1 MLNISGFSF
10 YRKWK
15 GGTEMDK
22 DTKLLHLALD
32 AGEIMI
38 RNGAETFRV
47 QDTMRRILATSG
59 QEKIEAVAM
68 VTVLLVTLPREEKGP
83 LSMMRAIHSRSVN
96 FRKVCEVNDMSRAFV
111 EGRIN
116 IDEAIKRLDEISHE
130 REYLLPTR
138 IIGYGMIA
146 GCFSFLGSLS
156 PLDGMLSALIGLML
170 GGLVIWLDKKKTP
183 YFLPPFLCG
192 AFVAYSACWLH
203 PAFPASHIDTIVIGG
218 IIPLLPG
225 VTFSKS
231 MRDLM
236 EGNIISGY
244 TKAVEALVIAGS
256 LAGGV
261 GLTLSYFF

>member
-1 MLNISGFSF
+1 
-10 YRKWK
+10 
-15 GGTEMDK
+15 MDK
-22 DTKLLHLALD
+22 DTKLIHLALD

-68 VTVLLVTLPREEKGP
+68 VTVLLATLPRAEKEP

-111 EGRIN
+111 EGRID
-116 IDEAIKRLDEISHE
+116 IDEAIRRLDEISHE
-130 REYLLPTR
+130 KEYLLPTR
-138 IIGYGMIA
+138 LIGYGMIA

-156 PLDGMLSALIGLML
+156 LLDGLLSAFIGMML
-170 GGLVIWLDKKKTP
+170 GGLSIWLSTKKTP
-183 YFLPPFLCG
+183 YFFDPFLGG
-192 AFVAYSACWLH
+192 AFVAFCACWVH
-203 PAFPASHIDTIVIGG
+203 PLFPSTHIDTIVIGG

-261 GLTLSYFF
+261 GLALSYFL

>member
-1 MLNISGFSF
+1 
-10 YRKWK
+10 
-15 GGTEMDK
+15 MDR
-22 DTKLLHLALD
+22 DTKLINLALD

-59 QEKIEAVAM
+59 QEKIEAVAL
-68 VTVLLVTLPREEKGP
+68 VTVLLATLPRAEKGP

-111 EGRIN
+111 EGRID
-116 IDEAIKRLDEISHE
+116 IDEAIQRLDEISHE

-138 IIGYGMIA
+138 LIGYGMIA

-156 PLDGMLSALIGLML
+156 LLDGLLSAFTGMML
-170 GGLVIWLDKKKTP
+170 GGLSIWLSTKKTP
-183 YFLPPFLCG
+183 YFFDPFFGG
-192 AFVAYSACWLH
+192 AFVVFCACWVH
-203 PAFPASHIDTIVIGG
+203 PLFPSTHIDTIVIGG

-261 GLTLSYFF
+261 GLTLSYFLT

>member
-1 MLNISGFSF
+1 
-10 YRKWK
+10 
-15 GGTEMDK
+15 MDK
-22 DTKLLHLALD
+22 DTKLINLALD

-68 VTVLLVTLPREEKGP
+68 VTVLLATLPRKEKGP

-96 FRKVCEVNDMSRAFV
+96 FQKVCAVNDMSRAFV
-111 EGRIN
+111 EGRISL
-116 IDEAIKRLDEISHE
+116 DEAIQRLDDISRQ
-130 REYLLPTR
+130 REYLVPTR
-138 IIGYGMIA
+138 ILGYGCIS
-146 GCFSFLGSLS
+146 GGFTLLSSLS
-156 PLDGMLSALIGLML
+156 PLDGALSFFIGMLL
-170 GGLVIWLDKKKTP
+170 GTFSIWLNTKKMP
-183 YFLPPFLCG
+183 YFLPPFLGG
-192 AFVAYSACWLH
+192 AFVALCAAGIQPL
-203 PAFPASHIDTIVIGG
+203 FPASHIDTIVIGG
-218 IIPLLPG
+218 IMPLLPG

-261 GLTLSYFF
+261 GLTLSYSLT